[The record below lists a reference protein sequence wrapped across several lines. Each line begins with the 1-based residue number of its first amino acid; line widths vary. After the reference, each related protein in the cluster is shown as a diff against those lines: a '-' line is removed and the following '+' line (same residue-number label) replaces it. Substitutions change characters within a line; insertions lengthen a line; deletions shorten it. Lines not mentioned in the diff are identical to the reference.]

1 MDKTDHE
8 WFNTFARV
16 SCPKLTHIE
25 YETIIDN
32 LENASTRT
40 LISLDEARTLLPT
53 IDDLHIKT
61 VYEFWNERRT
71 TVVCFFFHL
80 NISLVFIRRR
90 QKKKIEFSILYSA
103 KYNILTV

>member
-71 TVVCFFFHL
+71 TVVCFYFSFEYLFGFH
-80 NISLVFIRRR
+80 ST
-90 QKKKIEFSILYSA
+90 KTKKIEFSILYSA